1 LSGIKD
7 GTGQGF
13 SPRELVFPSSENA
26 FFYFK
31 AASPKTKEKFLT
43 LSPTEAKRTGGRCK
57 SVENWDEK
65 QLGVMGAVCEQK
77 FRQNADLADKLLA
90 TGDAEL
96 IEGNPWGDT
105 YWGVSFQTGEGENW
119 LGRILMRTRDKLR
132 EERDEPRGNE

>member
-1 LSGIKD
+1 
-7 GTGQGF
+7 
-13 SPRELVFPSSENA
+13 
-26 FFYFK
+26 
-31 AASPKTKEKFLT
+31 
-43 LSPTEAKRTGGRCK
+43 
-57 SVENWDEK
+57 VENWDEK